1 MNDLETLLAD
11 QENIAG
17 ELIGLDGLS
26 GELFGQL
33 ASLDAVKRA
42 RALQKLAK
50 RPAPSRGSRSD
61 MEKFLGQMPDHIK
74 MQLKKGGLRLAD
86 HTIYSIKPANSK
98 VIKMF
103 EPQDEKKTGMRNIAN
118 AKLPKNMAFMVSG
131 IIVRAGVSVD
141 GTDANVLS
149 TSYREID
156 VYGHLINGE
165 HSLKA
170 NKKQITPEDSSNM
183 VFATTNDHRGI
194 IGYRKLDNPRLIRDE
209 EEIEFTFNL
218 GTDVG
223 LPANL
228 YLYVALVGTAT
239 IP

>member
-1 MNDLETLLAD
+1 MSELETLLAD

-33 ASLDAVKRA
+33 AALDAVSRA
-42 RALQKLAK
+42 RVIQKLAK
-50 RPAPSRGSRSD
+50 RPAASRGSRSD
-61 MEKFLGQMPDHIK
+61 MEKFLGQMPEHIK

-86 HTIYSIKPANSK
+86 HTVYSIKPATSR

-131 IIVRAGVSVD
+131 IIVRAGVAADPSE
-141 GTDANVLS
+141 NVVLA
-149 TSYREID
+149 TSFREID
-156 VYGHLINGE
+156 TFGHLINGE

-183 VFATTNDHRGI
+183 VFATNNDHRGI
-194 IGYRKLDNPRLIRDE
+194 SGYRKLDNPRLIRDE

-218 GTDVG
+218 GSDTN
-223 LPANL
+223 LPPNL
-228 YLYVALVGTAT
+228 YIYVGLVGTAT